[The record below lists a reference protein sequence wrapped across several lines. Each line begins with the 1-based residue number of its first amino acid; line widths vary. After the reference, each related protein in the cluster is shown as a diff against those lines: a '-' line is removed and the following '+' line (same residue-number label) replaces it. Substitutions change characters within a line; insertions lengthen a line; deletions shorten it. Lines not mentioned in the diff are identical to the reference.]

1 MLRDRQTTNTLNR
14 RVVALCPFSYA
25 LGYRT
30 SPGSAKVSW
39 NASISELQARREE

>member
-14 RVVALCPFSYA
+14 RALCPFSYA